1 MPGLDSAEDCLYL
14 SVYVP
19 QTSLQEPLPVLVWA
33 TGGGFVMGGG
43 SWYGPTFL
51 LAHNNVVLVTINY
64 RMGPFGYLTLG
75 TDDAP
80 GNAGLLDQRAALLWV
95 QENIAQFGGDP
106 SRVTL
111 GGESAGSFSATYQLV
126 SPGSEGL
133 FHRVL
138 GQSGVGGLAPGFHHW
153 QAEQAVKFGNEISLL
168 AGCWHLFTENRLAC
182 LREVPA
188 VTLSLLDFENGVIS
202 QPVDDSSYASDPFFP
217 VPVVEAWTS
226 GQFHAGV
233 DLLIGCNREEGL
245 LLTQLFLLDPTALV
259 PFINTDWDVW
269 GPLLLLHKH
278 ALETQAEDTALAH
291 TILETYT
298 GTTAQQV
305 TMEHLAN
312 LTDMFTDTYFMYGTH
327 RLLAHHLEYSSG
339 RLFTYVNSHVNS
351 VGQANWA
358 GIPLPGASHADEL
371 WLEFYPLIGQERQIG
386 GEDARLSR
394 QLTQMWTNF
403 VSRAL
408 IAKVGKFFFVLCLEF
423 LGVRFN

>member
-1 MPGLDSAEDCLYL
+1 
-14 SVYVP
+14 
-19 QTSLQEPLPVLVWA
+19 
-33 TGGGFVMGGG
+33 
-43 SWYGPTFL
+43 
-51 LAHNNVVLVTINY
+51 
-64 RMGPFGYLTLG
+64 
-75 TDDAP
+75 
-80 GNAGLLDQRAALLWV
+80 
-95 QENIAQFGGDP
+95 
-106 SRVTL
+106 
-111 GGESAGSFSATYQLV
+111 
-126 SPGSEGL
+126 
-133 FHRVL
+133 
-138 GQSGVGGLAPGFHHW
+138 
-153 QAEQAVKFGNEISLL
+153 
-168 AGCWHLFTENRLAC
+168 
-182 LREVPA
+182 
-188 VTLSLLDFENGVIS
+188 
-202 QPVDDSSYASDPFFP
+202 
-217 VPVVEAWTS
+217 
-226 GQFHAGV
+226 
-233 DLLIGCNREEGL
+233 
-245 LLTQLFLLDPTALV
+245 V

-408 IAKVGKFFFVLCLEF
+408 IATVGKLLSCVLEF
-423 LGVRFN
+423 WGVRFNKTKVTCADLLKFVCD